1 MAFKIGGCWS
11 KKYTFA
17 ENTPP
22 QKMSTNRFQAL
33 SELHYRQ
40 PEKVESHGK
49 RVSEYFG
56 ENVFAYHK
64 MREYLTDDAYDKLM
78 DCIEHGSRI
87 DRQTADHVAAAMK
100 EWSIQRGATHYTHWF
115 QPLTG
120 STAEKHDSFFK
131 PIGDG
136 RAIEKFDGSMLVQ
149 QEPDASSFPNGGIRN
164 TFEARG
170 YTLWDPSSPAF
181 LVGSTLCIPTIFLSY
196 TGHALDY
203 KMPLMKALHVVDQAA
218 TAVAQYFDKE
228 VTKVQT
234 TLGWEQEYFLIDSAL
249 YNARPDIAM
258 TGRALFGAR
267 PAKGQQLEDHY
278 FGSIPERVM
287 AFMQDFEQESHLLG
301 IPVTTRHNE
310 VAPNQF
316 ELAPMFEEANLA
328 NDHNQLVMDVLEKTA
343 RKHNFRLLLHEKPFE
358 GINGSGKH
366 NNWSLSTNTGVNLLK
381 PGKNPKSNMQFLT
394 FLVNSVAAIHE
405 NADVLRASIATVGN
419 DHRLGANEAPPAI
432 MSVFLGD
439 QLAAMLDNLEKNI
452 KAGKMTPE
460 DKTELKLNIG
470 KLPQV
475 LLDNTDRNRT
485 SPFAFT
491 GNKFEFRAVGSSA
504 NCANAMITLN
514 TIVANRL
521 IQFKKDVDARIT
533 KGDDKDE
540 AILKEL
546 QRLIKVSKSIR
557 FEGNGY
563 GDEWVKEAAKRGLS
577 NLKDTPSALK
587 VWKDKEVQKMF
598 EKLNVLTHEEV
609 HARYEI
615 EVENYYRRREIEA
628 LITSDLAINH
638 ILPAAVGYQSKLVDN
653 VIGLQEVLGSAEGK
667 AASKAQVELI
677 KHISVAI
684 NAMKSGVDKLNAER
698 AKLEKADVEKK
709 AETYCNKI
717 MPIMEGIRDAAD
729 SLEMVVEDESWP
741 LPKMREILFTR

>member
-1 MAFKIGGCWS
+1 MYFCGI
-11 KKYTFA
+11 
-17 ENTPP
+17 NPP
-22 QKMSTNRFQAL
+22 KKMSTNRFQAL
-33 SELHYRQ
+33 SELNYRQ
-40 PEKVESHGK
+40 PQEVESSGK

-56 ENVFAYHK
+56 DNVFAYFK
-64 MREYLTDDAYDKLM
+64 MREYLTDDAFEKLM
-78 DCIEHGSRI
+78 DCIQNGTRI

-100 EWSIQRGATHYTHWF
+100 EWSIQKGATHYTHWF

-136 RAIEKFDGSMLVQ
+136 RALEKFDGSMLVQ
-149 QEPDASSFPNGGIRN
+149 QEPDASSFPSGGIRN

-181 LVGSTLCIPTIFLSY
+181 IVGNTLCIPTIFISY
-196 TGHALDY
+196 TSHALDY
-203 KMPLMKALHVVDQAA
+203 KMPLMKALHAVDQAA
-218 TAVAQYFDKE
+218 TAVCQYFDKE
-228 VTKVQT
+228 VVKVNT
-234 TLGWEQEYFLIDSAL
+234 SLGWEQEYFLIDSAL
-249 YNARPDIAM
+249 YNVRHDIAM

-278 FGSIPERVM
+278 FGSIPERVL
-287 AFMQDFEQESHLLG
+287 AYMQDFEREAHLLG

-343 RKHNFRLLLHEKPFE
+343 RKHNFRVLLHEKPFE

-394 FLVNSVAAIHE
+394 FLVNTIAAIHE

-439 QLAAMLDNLEKNI
+439 QLSAMLDDLEKNI

-460 DKTELKLNIG
+460 DKTVLKLNIG

-475 LLDNTDRNRT
+475 FLDNTDRNRT

-514 TIVANRL
+514 TIVASRL
-521 IQFKKDVDARIT
+521 NQFKKDVDARIA

-546 QRLIKVSKSIR
+546 QRLIKVSKTIR

-563 GDEWVKEAAKRGLS
+563 SDEWVKEAAKRGLS
-577 NLKDTPSALK
+577 NLKDTPSALR
-587 VWKDKEVQKMF
+587 VWKDKNVQKMF
-598 EKLNVLTHEEV
+598 ESLNVLTHEEI
-609 HARYEI
+609 HARFEI
-615 EVENYYRRREIEA
+615 EMEAYIRRREIEA
-628 LITSDLAINH
+628 RVTADMALNH
-638 ILPAAVGYQSKLVDN
+638 ILPAAVSYQSRLIEN
-653 VIGLQEVLGSAEGK
+653 VLGLKDVLGAAEAK
-667 AASKAQVELI
+667 AASKTQVDLI
-677 KHISVAI
+677 KQISEHV
-684 NAMKSGVDKLNAER
+684 NAMKVAIDKMNTEKDKA
-698 AKLEKADVEKK
+698 AKLDVEKQ
-709 AETYCNKI
+709 ADAYSQKI
-717 MPIMEGIRDAAD
+717 KPLMDTVRDHAD
-729 SLEMVVEDESWP
+729 ALELVVDDEMWP

>member
-1 MAFKIGGCWS
+1 
-11 KKYTFA
+11 
-17 ENTPP
+17 
-22 QKMSTNRFQAL
+22 MSTNRFQAL
-33 SELHYRQ
+33 SELNYRQ
-40 PEKVESHGK
+40 PQEVESSGK

-56 ENVFAYHK
+56 DNVFAYFK
-64 MREYLTDDAYDKLM
+64 MREYLTDDAFEKLM
-78 DCIEHGSRI
+78 DCIQNGTRI

-100 EWSIQRGATHYTHWF
+100 EWSIQKGATHYTHWF

-149 QEPDASSFPNGGIRN
+149 QEPDASSFPSGGIRN

-181 LVGSTLCIPTIFLSY
+181 IVGNTLCIPTIFISY
-196 TGHALDY
+196 TSHALDY
-203 KMPLMKALHVVDQAA
+203 KMPLMKALNAVDIAA
-218 TAVAQYFDKE
+218 TAVCQYFDKD
-228 VTKVQT
+228 VVKVNT
-234 TLGWEQEYFLIDSAL
+234 SLGWEQEYFLIDSAL
-249 YNARPDIAM
+249 YNVRHDIAM

-278 FGSIPERVM
+278 FGSIPERVL
-287 AFMQDFEQESHLLG
+287 AYMQDFEREAHLLG

-316 ELAPMFEEANLA
+316 ELAPMYEEANLA

-343 RKHNFRLLLHEKPFE
+343 RKHNFRVLLHEKPFE

-394 FLVNSVAAIHE
+394 FLVNTIAAIHE

-439 QLAAMLDNLEKNI
+439 QLSAMLDDLEKNI

-460 DKTELKLNIG
+460 DKTVLKLNIG

-475 LLDNTDRNRT
+475 FLDNTDRNRT

-521 IQFKKDVDARIT
+521 NQFKKDVDARIA

-563 GDEWVKEAAKRGLS
+563 SDEWVKEAAKRGLS
-577 NLKDTPSALK
+577 NLKDTPSALR
-587 VWKDKEVQKMF
+587 VWKDKNVQKMF
-598 EKLNVLTHEEV
+598 ESLNVLTHEEI
-609 HARYEI
+609 HARFEI
-615 EVENYYRRREIEA
+615 EMEAYIRRREIEA
-628 LITSDLAINH
+628 RVTADIALNH
-638 ILPAAVGYQSKLVDN
+638 ILPAAISYQSRLIEN
-653 VIGLQEVLGSAEGK
+653 VLGLKDVLGAAEAK
-667 AASKAQVELI
+667 AASKTQVDLI
-677 KHISVAI
+677 KQISEHV
-684 NAMKSGVDKLNAER
+684 NAMKVAIDKMNAEKDKS
-698 AKLEKADVEKK
+698 AKLDVEKQ
-709 AETYCNKI
+709 ADAYSQKI
-717 MPIMEGIRDAAD
+717 KPLMDTVRDHAD
-729 SLEMVVEDESWP
+729 ALELIVDDEQWP

>member
-1 MAFKIGGCWS
+1 
-11 KKYTFA
+11 
-17 ENTPP
+17 
-22 QKMSTNRFQAL
+22 MSTNRFQAL
-33 SELHYRQ
+33 SELNYRQ
-40 PEKVESHGK
+40 PQEVESSGK

-56 ENVFAYHK
+56 DNVFAYFK
-64 MREYLTDDAYDKLM
+64 MREYLTDDAFEKLM
-78 DCIEHGSRI
+78 DCIQNGTRI

-100 EWSIQRGATHYTHWF
+100 EWSIQKGATHYTHWF

-149 QEPDASSFPNGGIRN
+149 QEPDASSFPSGGIRN

-181 LVGSTLCIPTIFLSY
+181 IVGNTLCIPTIFISY
-196 TGHALDY
+196 TSHALDY
-203 KMPLMKALHVVDQAA
+203 KMPLMKALNAVDIAA
-218 TAVAQYFDKE
+218 TAVCQYFDKD
-228 VTKVQT
+228 VVKVNT
-234 TLGWEQEYFLIDSAL
+234 SLGWEQEYFLIDSAL
-249 YNARPDIAM
+249 YNVRHDIAM

-278 FGSIPERVM
+278 FGSIPERVL
-287 AFMQDFEQESHLLG
+287 AYMQDFEREAHLLG

-316 ELAPMFEEANLA
+316 ELAPMYEEANLA

-343 RKHNFRLLLHEKPFE
+343 RKHNFRVLLHEKPFE

-394 FLVNSVAAIHE
+394 FLVNTIAAIHE

-439 QLAAMLDNLEKNI
+439 QLSAMLDDLEKNI

-460 DKTELKLNIG
+460 DKTVLKLNIG

-475 LLDNTDRNRT
+475 FLDNTDRNRT

-521 IQFKKDVDARIT
+521 NQFKKDVDARIA

-563 GDEWVKEAAKRGLS
+563 SDEWVKEAAKRGLS
-577 NLKDTPSALK
+577 NLKDTPSALR
-587 VWKDKEVQKMF
+587 VWKDKNVQKMF
-598 EKLNVLTHEEV
+598 ESLNVLTHEEI
-609 HARYEI
+609 HARFEI
-615 EVENYYRRREIEA
+615 EMEAYIRRREIEA
-628 LITSDLAINH
+628 RVTADMALNH
-638 ILPAAVGYQSKLVDN
+638 ILPAAVSYQSRLIEN
-653 VIGLQEVLGSAEGK
+653 VLGLKDVLGAAEAK
-667 AASKAQVELI
+667 TATKTQVDLI
-677 KHISVAI
+677 KQISENV
-684 NAMKSGVDKLNAER
+684 NAMKVAMDKMYAEKDKA
-698 AKLEKADVEKK
+698 AKLDVEKQ
-709 AETYCNKI
+709 ADAYSQKI
-717 MPIMEGIRDAAD
+717 KPLMDTVRDHAD
-729 SLEMVVEDESWP
+729 ALELIVDDEVWP